1 MRDNSGWAALTA
13 QRATGHIHTAACKTR
28 VVCWC
33 VVLDEVRLTAAGG
46 FRAFVKSETVP
57 YPLTLTTMGVITD
70 STVRCNF
77 NNFQEN

>member
-46 FRAFVKSETVP
+46 PWGFCQK
-57 YPLTLTTMGVITD
+57 
-70 STVRCNF
+70 
-77 NNFQEN
+77 